1 MKGNFLL
8 RSAGLIYL
16 ISDLVYLR
24 MHWVDTLI
32 LSVPVYVTIGGTKS
46 RDDSYAD
53 LCHQLLETS
62 IVDIVAA
69 ERDCSATIPGHYH
82 RSVLR
87 TEYIRNNL
95 EWPLGN
101 SRPSPFFPPRCNA
114 IPPRSHATPPH
125 KYAPTHNQE
134 LRGF

>member
-24 MHWVDTLI
+24 MQWVDTLI

-87 TEYIRNNL
+87 TEYIVYYCNTLYSVPAFNL
-95 EWPLGN
+95 FTV
-101 SRPSPFFPPRCNA
+101 SVPPR
-114 IPPRSHATPPH
+114 
-125 KYAPTHNQE
+125 
-134 LRGF
+134 